1 MLNHIATL
9 RQFFKKPLDE
19 SALGDGARTMD
30 DDEDDETDDF
40 LARARDRRRLLRN
53 DWNE

>member
-30 DDEDDETDDF
+30 DDDDDETDDV
-40 LARARDRRRLLRN
+40 LARARDAAAAADD
-53 DWNE
+53 DWN